1 MEQKPKDEK
10 LIKKR
15 IPDEKRFIKLGDK
28 TIDLGIL
35 CRDPGDVID
44 DLTEAIQEDWST
56 VRYTEWD
63 TRLHP
68 FAEASELATLD
79 RFSLDVYPPLY
90 ANSEYVCRDCSSGPC
105 DLQQGKGKCGLGLE
119 AYQGRL
125 SLRLAC
131 KGARAQVQEARELLE
146 QAIKEFGREQEVSY
160 GERHDIGDHALC
172 IGQLTGKYATTVG
185 DLERVMGYVDS
196 QLNKLTLAGYSGV
209 GEPLDFEAMAFHL
222 GTVLFAAQETSE
234 LLKVSCF
241 GLQSAAQHDKLE
253 MRAWPPVNILGGLK
267 NVDRNKPVIAFV
279 GDNFLPAR
287 TTVDYLK
294 ENNLTEELEI
304 CGLGSVGLD
313 LTRYYDRVRVIASMG
328 SAARAI
334 RLAFAD
340 VIVASTGCMN
350 LDYLEL
356 AKKGGSRLI
365 WVSTQPIG
373 IGWTEDRTDDP
384 IDDLTNDL
392 SNEVDA
398 IWCRDMDKV
407 GEIAV
412 RVAREV
418 KKKRKPWADYL
429 IGEEEATAEAK
440 RCREDCD
447 LCFNACPYG
456 LVIGKALRNVKQE
469 GLKAMEEVEKRC
481 VLCRRCEDVC
491 PENIRITDIMVS
503 VASKWAYEENFKM
516 RSGRG
521 SIPED
526 ETARAAFTLSNSP
539 GFVRILSC
547 GGSKQITEDV
557 AWLARE
563 LARRACVITVAGCG
577 AAEVARYFDEEEQ
590 KFLYEKYPG
599 EYVPR
604 NIVFTGSCSSYCHL
618 QEASAH
624 WARTGV
630 HISHYANLIEVA
642 DVTIRLFGTPAI
654 LWGESPERMYSIAS
668 AYARFGER
676 VIVGPVSGFQWK
688 RSLLGNQ
695 YDRSKWWVWDT
706 SDGREVEIEPAQE
719 HLIIPVETKEEAM
732 VMLWNLNFR
741 PGGISMYQIMRF
753 TPYLEQHMQ
762 YFGELPDNW
771 QWYVHTNADL
781 PLKTRAKLLQILR
794 DEFGWETDYAR
805 VFKAR
810 HRDGRLMDAHDFNRE
825 YGVAESRYYTYTPEL
840 LSKRGK
846 ETLSQEQKQKLRE
859 EGYKI

>member
-10 LIKKR
+10 LTKKR
-15 IPDEKRFIKLGDK
+15 IPDEKRFIKLGG
-28 TIDLGIL
+28 TNIDLGVL
-35 CRDPGDVID
+35 CRDPGDAMD
-44 DLTEAIQEDWST
+44 DLREAVEEDWSA
-56 VRYTEWD
+56 VRYNEWD
-63 TRLHP
+63 TKLHP
-68 FAEASELATLD
+68 FAEASELVKLD
-79 RFSLDVYPPLY
+79 RFSSITYPPLY
-90 ANSEYVCRDCSSGPC
+90 TNSEHICRDCSSGPC
-105 DLQQGKGKCGLGLE
+105 DLKQGKGKCGLGLE

-131 KGARAQVQEARELLE
+131 KGARAQVLEARELLE
-146 QAIKEFGREQEVSY
+146 RAIKDFGREQEVSY

-185 DLERVMGYVDS
+185 DLERVMGYVES

-209 GEPLDFEAMAFHL
+209 GETLDFEAMAFHV
-222 GTVLFAAQETSE
+222 GSVLLVAQETSE

-253 MRAWPPVNILGGLK
+253 MQTWPPVNILGGLK
-267 NVDRNKPVIAFV
+267 NVARNKPVIAFI
-279 GDNFLPAR
+279 GDNFLPAW
-287 TTVDYLK
+287 TTVNYLR

-304 CGLGSVGLD
+304 CGIGSVGLD

-328 SAARAI
+328 SAARSI

-350 LDYLEL
+350 LDFLEL
-356 AKKGGSRLI
+356 AKKGGSKLI
-365 WVSTQPIG
+365 WVSTPPIG
-373 IGWTEDRTDDP
+373 IGWAEDRTDDP
-384 IDDLTNDL
+384 IDDLTDDL
-392 SNEVDA
+392 SNRVDA

-418 KKKRKPWADYL
+418 KKKRKAWEDYL
-429 IGEEEATAEAK
+429 IGEAEAK
-440 RCREDCD
+440 KEAARCREGCD

-456 LVIGKALRNVKQE
+456 LVIGKALKNVKGE
-469 GLKAMEEVEKRC
+469 GLTAMEEVEKRC

-491 PENIRITDIMVS
+491 PENIRITDIMVR

-604 NIVFTGSCSSYCHL
+604 NILFTGSCSSYCIL

-630 HISHYANLIEVA
+630 HISHYANMVEVG
-642 DVTIRLFGTPAI
+642 DVTCRLFGTPAI
-654 LWGESPERMYSIAS
+654 LWGETPERMYSVAS

-676 VIVGPVSGFQWK
+676 IIVGPVSGFQWK
-688 RSLLGNQ
+688 RFLLGNQ
-695 YDRSKWWVWDT
+695 YDRSKWRVWDT
-706 SDGREVEIEPAQE
+706 SDGREVEIEPCQE
-719 HLIIPVETKEEAM
+719 HLIIPVETKEEAI

-753 TPYLEQHMQ
+753 TPYLEQHMKF
-762 YFGELPDNW
+762 FGELPDNW
-771 QWYVHTNADL
+771 HLFVHTNADL
-781 PLKTRAKLLQILR
+781 PLKTRARLLKILR
-794 DEFGWETDYAR
+794 EEFGWETDYAR
-805 VFKAR
+805 VFKVR
-810 HRDGRLMDAHDFNRE
+810 HRDGRLMDAHEFNRV
-825 YGVAESRYYTYTPEL
+825 YGVGESRYFSYTPEL

-846 ETLSQEQKQKLRE
+846 QALSQEQKQKLRE